1 MMMRPICFINERDTL
16 VAFLD
21 AHLAILGPET
31 GSFPASQIHKGLIM
45 RLEYRDLSEEGVG
58 FGVPVLKLLTLPEV
72 VLHCDS
78 DHPVPVENRQ
88 DTAITVRT
96 PP

>member
-45 RLEYRDLSEEGVG
+45 RLGYRDLSEEGVG
-58 FGVPVLKLLTLPEV
+58 FGVPVLNA
-72 VLHCDS
+72 D
-78 DHPVPVENRQ
+78 
-88 DTAITVRT
+88 AITKAVTRAASLKMQ
-96 PP
+96 